1 MKLNQI
7 LKKYSLVANR
17 FEKEGKATIIDTNDG
32 RFVYKESK
40 INKQIFDYLK
50 SRNFDYMPRQINN
63 LNDDYTLTEYLEEL
77 DIPKE
82 QKVLDLVKLT
92 ALLHNKTTHYKEIDL
107 DDYEKTY
114 SDIDNNLKYLY
125 NYYTELIT
133 NIESKVY
140 MSPSEYLLARNISQI
155 YNSIAED
162 QQRLKQ
168 WHKLITEKRKQRQVV
183 LHNNLKLDHF
193 IRGENSYLIS
203 WDKAKIASPV
213 FDIYK
218 LYENHALDFDFSE
231 ILNEYEKNYPLQH
244 DEKLLLLILIGMP
257 DLIELSNNEYTNC
270 QLISKSLDKMYKTNE
285 LILKQNPKDREEQ

>member
-50 SRNFDYMPRQINN
+50 SRNFDYMPRQLNN